1 VKIYI
6 ILNGKEVSFAT
17 TIVVIFALSFI
28 SLTNPSL
35 TYAATKDS
43 SFNSNAATSGPSG
56 YIPPP
61 QPLTTSTTQKDQIA
75 NNNNPSTSNTISNS
89 SGQSQLNQGQQ
100 PNSNC
105 NTIAMVECG
114 SFNPSKTTSTPTL
127 TTTTPTQGQQPNSNC
142 NTIAMVECGSFNP
155 SKTTSTPTLTTTTP
169 TQGQQPNSN
178 CNTIAMVE
186 CGSFNPSKTTS
197 TPTLTTTTPTQQQPQ
212 IQLDQNGALTNN
224 NNLNTFGPINPGG
237 KYVPPNLSTCAND
250 VTGKWIANDG
260 GVYYIRQDGNGTS
273 WFGSTLYNDDAIN
286 SKKGFEY
293 ANEAYGGIGKY
304 IDGTTKMTLNWD
316 DINVSFNH
324 AKGTLTL
331 LLDPSGAK
339 LTKISEIGSFGPS
352 EWTRTCGK

>member
-89 SGQSQLNQGQQ
+89 SGQSQLN
-100 PNSNC
+100 
-105 NTIAMVECG
+105 
-114 SFNPSKTTSTPTL
+114 
-127 TTTTPTQGQQPNSNC
+127 
-142 NTIAMVECGSFNP
+142 
-155 SKTTSTPTLTTTTP
+155 
-169 TQGQQPNSN
+169 QGQQPNSN